1 MPFVRSIV
9 PLGKMD
15 SFKLDLANGWTLR
28 GISNIPPSSKS
39 PVEYRPLIIGLHGST
54 YDCRYFDGDA
64 RHTALIASNAFGVP
78 FVAIDRPGSG
88 ETTSP
93 LPLLSDS
100 NFPQQT
106 GNWLHNLIIPAL
118 WSEFGVPN
126 GCNCVVLLCHS
137 LGAMGGIVTGA
148 IHAQDDN
155 PSYLLGGIIASG
167 IGDQLLPEMRENP
180 IREPNVPPHHVRFP
194 LEAKDALMFRP
205 GTVHEDILKHTERLD
220 TPAPFV
226 ELESLR
232 DLCQAVLLGS
242 VQLESLAGRGVVI
255 QHLLQ
260 SSTDV
265 NGVDWPELLLHVV
278 GGKEVQNGGELQQK
292 VVLKSE
298 DRGWSHD
305 GGLWEDASGNE
316 LSSSLCRKE
325 LRGRVG
331 VGVVRRDVD
340 ITINVILGNSLGDAL
355 GSFDV
360 HVLQR
365 KVLGRIVSANQVVHN
380 VRVPDA
386 CFDGSRV
393 SKIIFNENNAAE
405 VSSELQVSLCHFF
418 AERDNNGTSLTGKAV
433 YDIPAQLTRRAEHRR
448 SVTSKR

>member
-1 MPFVRSIV
+1 
-9 PLGKMD
+9 MD

-232 DLCQAVLLGS
+232 DLWVPTWKHGWARHVEAPVMFGMSEQDCFFVGTEEHVKVCVEAFGS
-242 VQLESLAGRGVVI
+242 SSRVDGSLIKGAP
-255 QHLLQ
+255 HCM
-260 SSTDV
+260 
-265 NGVDWPELLLHVV
+265 
-278 GGKEVQNGGELQQK
+278 
-292 VVLKSE
+292 
-298 DRGWSHD
+298 
-305 GGLWEDASGNE
+305 E
-316 LSSSLCRKE
+316 LSFWSQGWYARCFGFAMECSA
-325 LRGRVG
+325 
-331 VGVVRRDVD
+331 
-340 ITINVILGNSLGDAL
+340 SLGHSL
-355 GSFDV
+355 G
-360 HVLQR
+360 HGAR
-365 KVLGRIVSANQVVHN
+365 
-380 VRVPDA
+380 
-386 CFDGSRV
+386 
-393 SKIIFNENNAAE
+393 
-405 VSSELQVSLCHFF
+405 
-418 AERDNNGTSLTGKAV
+418 
-433 YDIPAQLTRRAEHRR
+433 
-448 SVTSKR
+448 